1 MRWAIVL
8 VAVAGCSSESGGGGG
23 GSGSA
28 ASPSKQAMSPQ
39 EIAQATDACG
49 FYAKKVCA
57 CAQTVPAAAEPCK
70 LSSALVDSVRV
81 GSEVSRSPDSSE
93 RDASQANRAVRKTV
107 AECIEQTAKLPT
119 LGCPQ

>member
-8 VAVAGCSSESGGGGG
+8 VAVAACSSESTGGG
-23 GSGSA
+23 GSGSGA
-28 ASPSKQAMSPQ
+28 GPSTQAMSPQ
-39 EIAQATDACG
+39 EIARSTDACG

-57 CAQTVPAAAEPCK
+57 CAQTVAAAVEPCK

-81 GSEVSRSPDSSE
+81 GTEVSRSPDSSE